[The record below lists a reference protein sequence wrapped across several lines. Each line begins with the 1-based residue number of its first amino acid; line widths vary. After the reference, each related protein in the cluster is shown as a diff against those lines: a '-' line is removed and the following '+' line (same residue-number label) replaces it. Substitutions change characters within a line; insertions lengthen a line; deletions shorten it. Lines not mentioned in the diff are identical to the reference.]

1 MQAEAY
7 VVDSAGS
14 LLATFEH
21 YSVKRPAELSNLGEI
36 HSNILPELMPKRVK
50 ETLNANRRRGHYSEG
65 YSVTRFSYQS
75 FIEALSDKKSSLY
88 AADIQFEAWSNFM
101 ATFDKH
107 QISTTLYLVVSEWT

>member
-7 VVDSAGS
+7 VVDSTGF

-50 ETLNANRRRGHYSEG
+50 ETLNANQRKGHYPEG
-65 YSVTRFSYQS
+65 YSVVKFSYQP
-75 FIEALSDKKSSLY
+75 FTEALSDKKSSFY
-88 AADIQFEAWSNFM
+88 ATDVQFKAWSNFM

-107 QISTTLYLVVSEWT
+107 RISTTLYLVVSEWT